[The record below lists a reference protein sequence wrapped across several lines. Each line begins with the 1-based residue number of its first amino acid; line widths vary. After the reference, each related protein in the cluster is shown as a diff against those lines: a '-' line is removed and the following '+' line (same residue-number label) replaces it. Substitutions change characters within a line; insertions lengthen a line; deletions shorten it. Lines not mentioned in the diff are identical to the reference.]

1 MTRSPYAIRANYSG
15 TPLCF
20 DRDCPHCG
28 LAYIY
33 PPVEFADGDTA
44 CIWCADHERR
54 PDCWRRIMKGR
65 LLPLT
70 ADMWRLNIICKVDK
84 YPVLPLEV
92 RK

>member
-44 CIWCADHERR
+44 CIWCADHEMPR
-54 PDCWRRIMKGR
+54 PRCWRF
-65 LLPLT
+65 T
-70 ADMWRLNIICKVDK
+70 ADRWQLYRIYNVDR
-84 YPVLPLEV
+84 YPTL
-92 RK
+92 